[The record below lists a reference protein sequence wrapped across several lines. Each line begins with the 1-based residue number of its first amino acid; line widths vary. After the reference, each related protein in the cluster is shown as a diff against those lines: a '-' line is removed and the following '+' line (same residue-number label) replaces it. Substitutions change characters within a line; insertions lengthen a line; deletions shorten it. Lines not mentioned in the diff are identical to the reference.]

1 MVDATALAEIGRWL
15 GMGQVVA
22 GDELQVV
29 DRAQD
34 TTGAYRA
41 VAGRHPDVVLVSTAT
56 GSAAAL
62 ARLMEQVGPTG
73 TRMVLLHG
81 RMDAA
86 ARRDLERVAA
96 AAGGVC
102 IGPTITADDILRAIG
117 EVLPPASVRPKTPPA
132 TGAAYQEVVRVHAAK
147 AMLLYRDQLDR
158 LLEGSGLL
166 IGAGGRNS
174 ASSKED
180 VRHYLSAVEQV
191 GGHVAAAAARLMMK
205 RVARELGLDDEF

>member
-1 MVDATALAEIGRWL
+1 MAEIGRWL
-15 GMGQVVA
+15 GMGQTVA
-22 GDELQVV
+22 GDELRVV

-34 TTGAYRA
+34 TAGAYRA
-41 VAGRHPDVVLVSTAT
+41 VRERHPDVLLVSTAT
-56 GSAAAL
+56 GTAAAL
-62 ARLMEQVGPTG
+62 MRLIGQVGPTG

-86 ARRDLERVAA
+86 VRRNLEQAAA
-96 AAGGVC
+96 AAGGLC
-102 IGPTITADDILRAIG
+102 IGPMVTADDILRAIG
-117 EVLPPASVRPKTPPA
+117 ELFPPASVRPKTSPA
-132 TGAAYQEVVRVHAAK
+132 AGAAYQEVVRVHAAK

-205 RVARELGLDDEF
+205 RVARELGLDDDF